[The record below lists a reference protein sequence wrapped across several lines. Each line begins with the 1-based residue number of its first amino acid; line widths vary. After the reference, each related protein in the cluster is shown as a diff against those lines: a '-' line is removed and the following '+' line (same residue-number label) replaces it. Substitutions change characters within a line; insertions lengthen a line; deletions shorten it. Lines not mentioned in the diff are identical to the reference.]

1 MLSIEFAPQNFY
13 CYSIDAKANKKF
25 KSRIHSMAKCF
36 SNVFVAKEEFN
47 VLSNGKNVSRSHL
60 ACLKEL
66 DKIGNEWK
74 YAILLQVKISIFEI
88 QYCQNRIMTSHCER
102 MRKWL
107 EY

>member
-25 KSRIHSMAKCF
+25 KNRIHELAKCF
-36 SNVFVAKEEFN
+36 PNVFVAKEEFN

-66 DKIGNEWK
+66 DKIGGNEWK
-74 YAILLQVKISIFEI
+74 YAILLQVKYSI
-88 QYCQNRIMTSHCER
+88 YSNLTLP
-102 MRKWL
+102 K
-107 EY
+107 